1 MIVISTLRKCF
12 SLNNTT
18 TKKKRYKMTKYE
30 IQYKTYTNKEPD
42 TVTAQ
47 EWNMTDGFFIF
58 TLLKSTELIVCAND
72 VLVIKKIGE

>member
-1 MIVISTLRKCF
+1 
-12 SLNNTT
+12 
-18 TKKKRYKMTKYE
+18 MTKYE